1 MHLNHP
7 GDASGHW
14 SDRPWV
20 SEALCFAFGACV
32 LFLISLSQKLL
43 IGVDPMQ
50 WRGYILPVGFGG
62 TAMALIGYYQRLS
75 RRHFRAQLQME
86 SHERQRFQEI
96 EEALRESRDH
106 LETAQRIGHVG
117 SWVSNLVTDEMTWSA
132 EALRIFGTDAER
144 FSGTRQAYYELI
156 HPDDRKEVGA
166 AVKRALADGSYD
178 VVHRIITSAG
188 GVRWIHARGEVDF
201 DEKHTPLRMH
211 GMMHDITERKVAE
224 NALRLAKER
233 FQDFAEVAAD
243 WFWETNADDRFTFVS
258 ENVPA
263 PLAPIADRLIGMN
276 RMDLPGFDADKQT
289 LRTHRALVEA
299 REGYRKLLYSI
310 SQDDGAPFWIEV
322 SAKPVFGPDGE
333 FLGYRGSG
341 QDVTKQQESELA
353 LRRSKNRFSLAMR
366 GANDGLWD
374 WNLETNDVYYSPR
387 WCSMLGYKPDEL
399 EPSLDTW
406 AKLVHPEDKDRVLE
420 AVQDYING
428 VADGFDTEF
437 RMRHKDGSWVDI
449 LSRAF
454 LSQEDGDPM
463 RLVGTHVDI
472 TARKDAEKALRES
485 EERFRSILENATDA
499 IAIITADGRYRYLS
513 PSTSAV
519 LGYEPEELVGRNVID
534 FTHPDDV
541 ASRQEALSKVTEVPD
556 AVVVEEF
563 RFRHKNGTWRTLIS
577 TKKNALCVPGIG
589 GILAN
594 ARDVTERRAA
604 EEELERYRNQL
615 EELVDERTA
624 QVQEKSQQ
632 LEEALDKEKE
642 YNLLQQ
648 KFVSLVSHEFRT
660 PLAIID
666 GSAQRL
672 IRRKDKAAPE
682 EIATRL
688 EKVRSAIL
696 RLTGLI
702 DLTLYTTRLDAGN
715 IGMNPA
721 TCDLR
726 DLVREVCERQAEISP
741 EYEFVVDI
749 DALPEDMFAD
759 KNLLDMVFTNLLS
772 NAVKYSPDNKT
783 IQVTGS
789 LTDGEVRVSVSDSGV
804 GIPKEDMPHMFKRFF
819 RARTSEGYRGT
830 GVGLNVS
837 REFVEMHG
845 GRIELQ
851 STVGKGS
858 TFTVHLPRNAQE
870 AQREAAATAKPAA

>member
-1 MHLNHP
+1 M
-7 GDASGHW
+7 
-14 SDRPWV
+14 
-20 SEALCFAFGACV
+20 
-32 LFLISLSQKLL
+32 
-43 IGVDPMQ
+43 
-50 WRGYILPVGFGG
+50 
-62 TAMALIGYYQRLS
+62 
-75 RRHFRAQLQME
+75 
-86 SHERQRFQEI
+86 
-96 EEALRESRDH
+96 
-106 LETAQRIGHVG
+106 
-117 SWVSNLVTDEMTWSA
+117 
-132 EALRIFGTDAER
+132 
-144 FSGTRQAYYELI
+144 
-156 HPDDRKEVGA
+156 
-166 AVKRALADGSYD
+166 
-178 VVHRIITSAG
+178 
-188 GVRWIHARGEVDF
+188 
-201 DEKHTPLRMH
+201 
-211 GMMHDITERKVAE
+211 
-224 NALRLAKER
+224 
-233 FQDFAEVAAD
+233 
-243 WFWETNADDRFTFVS
+243 
-258 ENVPA
+258 
-263 PLAPIADRLIGMN
+263 
-276 RMDLPGFDADKQT
+276 
-289 LRTHRALVEA
+289 
-299 REGYRKLLYSI
+299 
-310 SQDDGAPFWIEV
+310 
-322 SAKPVFGPDGE
+322 
-333 FLGYRGSG
+333 
-341 QDVTKQQESELA
+341 
-353 LRRSKNRFSLAMR
+353 
-366 GANDGLWD
+366 
-374 WNLETNDVYYSPR
+374 
-387 WCSMLGYKPDEL
+387 
-399 EPSLDTW
+399 
-406 AKLVHPEDKDRVLE
+406 
-420 AVQDYING
+420 
-428 VADGFDTEF
+428 
-437 RMRHKDGSWVDI
+437 
-449 LSRAF
+449 
-454 LSQEDGDPM
+454 
-463 RLVGTHVDI
+463 
-472 TARKDAEKALRES
+472 
-485 EERFRSILENATDA
+485 
-499 IAIITADGRYRYLS
+499 
-513 PSTSAV
+513 
-519 LGYEPEELVGRNVID
+519 
-534 FTHPDDV
+534 
-541 ASRQEALSKVTEVPD
+541 
-556 AVVVEEF
+556 
-563 RFRHKNGTWRTLIS
+563 
-577 TKKNALCVPGIG
+577 
-589 GILAN
+589 
-594 ARDVTERRAA
+594 
-604 EEELERYRNQL
+604 
-615 EELVDERTA
+615 
-624 QVQEKSQQ
+624 QEKSQQ